1 MSAKATRLLGRL
13 SINPDELDPP
23 PTRHRGTG
31 PAEVATPEP
40 TGLNSGMSPSEPGK
54 SFDRSSD
61 ADESSDE
68 MLAGRS
74 DYRSFYVNDEIFF
87 RFRAAIFWSS
97 RNPKAVGQVPDN
109 MSAAVEQ
116 WMDEVATDLE
126 RRYND
131 DEPFP
136 SPPPPRRQRRP
147 RSARRKNIAA
157 D

>member
-13 SINPDELDPP
+13 SINPDELGPA
-23 PTRHRGTG
+23 PTPHRGTE
-31 PAEVATPEP
+31 PAEVAQPVSTGVNGGMRPPEP
-40 TGLNSGMSPSEPGK
+40 RK
-54 SFDRSSD
+54 SFDRPSD
-61 ADESSDE
+61 ADGSPDDV
-68 MLAGRS
+68 LAGRS

-126 RRYND
+126 HRYND
-131 DEPFP
+131 GEPFP

-147 RSARRKNIAA
+147 RSAKA
-157 D
+157 